1 MKKRTTRLAAGG
13 MALLIALGG
22 YGGLLFCNSQNT
34 PEEETAGATLSVVEI
49 DTAQVT
55 RLSYQNE
62 GEEIVLEKG
71 GDGQWYWTG
80 DPLFP
85 VSQTTV
91 EMMLYPVGNLTATH
105 TLKDPQEPSA
115 YGLDP
120 AQNTIQ
126 VWEGANQYTLLVGDE
141 STMAT
146 GYYLMVEGQPEIYL
160 TQSSLSESFAY
171 PVNHLIQKEQV
182 PYVSQVLSVTV
193 EQEGTTFRM
202 AKKDYLENPLAAYTD
217 TYAWYSDQPET
228 PPLESQLVQPIVD
241 VLTNFAWG
249 DCVTYN
255 AEDLSPYG
263 LDNPRATVTMEL
275 EGLEETDDTAGTSDA
290 AAESSDAAA
299 ETSDASA
306 ESSDAAAE
314 STDAAAESSEAAAET
329 SDAAAETSDA
339 SAETSDASAESS
351 DAAAETSDA
360 AAETSDAAA
369 ETSDTDAEA
378 SQPETFAFLVGDACE
393 EGYYVMLPGSQMVY
407 TVAADGIDTLLAA
420 SEESLLAQN
429 LCDIGQESLQKVTV
443 TQGEDTQVLTLT
455 RTQQDEATVVTYQL
469 NGQDWDGAAA
479 QGWISR
485 LEGIPIQERE
495 ADPPAGDPICTIVLE
510 QDYALCPQVTLTFGE
525 SGQEGMLAARLNDQ
539 DWVLVEEES
548 VNNLLA
554 DLTVQ

>member
-22 YGGLLFCNSQNT
+22 YGGLLFYNSQNT

-217 TYAWYSDQPET
+217 TYAWYSDQPGT

-255 AEDLSPYG
+255 AGDLSPYG

-290 AAESSDAAA
+290 AAE
-299 ETSDASA
+299 
-306 ESSDAAAE
+306 
-314 STDAAAESSEAAAET
+314 
-329 SDAAAETSDA
+329 
-339 SAETSDASAESS
+339 TSDASAESS

-360 AAETSDAAA
+360 AAESSDAAAGTSDAAA
-369 ETSDTDAEA
+369 ETSDAAAETSDADDED
-378 SQPETFAFLVGDACE
+378 SQPETFTFLVGDACE

-485 LEGIPIQERE
+485 LDGIPIQERE
-495 ADPPAGDPICTIVLE
+495 ADPPEGDPICTIVLE